1 MRTTIISDEHFL
13 EMREIA
19 TKIWQEYSD
28 EFGYVT
34 EKLARINS
42 FGNVQ
47 DNAMVFYRMFDWE
60 NQQKFRAMA
69 SDEVLQIIEENR

>member
-19 TKIWQEYSD
+19 TKIWQGYSD

-60 NQQKFRAMA
+60 NQQTFKSMA
-69 SDEVLQIIEENR
+69 SDEVLQIIKENL

>member
-1 MRTTIISDEHFL
+1 MKTIIISDEHFL

-60 NQQKFRAMA
+60 NQQRFKSMA
-69 SDEVLQIIEENR
+69 SGEVLEIIKENP